1 MNTEQVSSIEVRRR
15 PVASYSHGTGLGCFG
30 SVELHQRLHSN
41 VVIVAV
47 SLCLCHRT
55 FLSLSKCLP
64 HCVVLR
70 LCVCYY
76 TAIHCSLRQLCFY
89 LLPSACLSASLFR
102 PSVFMFVFVYLSV
115 CLSVWRLPP
124 SVYISLVV
132 YLFVFLSVYLSVY
145 LSVCPSVCT
154 QIVDL

>member
-102 PSVFMFVFVYLSV
+102 PSVCFCLSV
-115 CLSVWRLPP
+115 CLSICMAAA
-124 SVYISLVV
+124 SFCI
-132 YLFVFLSVYLSVY
+132 YLSRCLSICLPVCLSICLSICLSLCMY
-145 LSVCPSVCT
+145 LDS
-154 QIVDL
+154 